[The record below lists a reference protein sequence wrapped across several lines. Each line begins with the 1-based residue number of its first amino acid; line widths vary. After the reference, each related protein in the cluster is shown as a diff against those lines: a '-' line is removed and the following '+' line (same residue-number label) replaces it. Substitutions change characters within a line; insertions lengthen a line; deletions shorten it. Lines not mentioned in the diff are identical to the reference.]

1 MNRIL
6 KLLYGAIV
14 AAVLLWFPDQARAGL
29 YVCPEADSLLAGQVW
44 KKNVPANNSVYIVI
58 NVHQRRLMLIR
69 NSQTVR
75 TYPVAVGKSSTP
87 TPIGQWKVIHKSTN
101 WGTGFGTRWL
111 GLNVPWG
118 IYGIHGT
125 NKPGSIGDWQ
135 SHGCI
140 RMFNTHVEELYRQVP
155 LGTTVYIIGHPFTYQ
170 SPPYRILRR
179 GDRGSAVLEI
189 QKALVKQ
196 GYKLTLDG
204 IWGWQMEK
212 AVVDFRRRNN
222 LPPDNAV
229 NDAFYRALHLKP

>member
-1 MNRIL
+1 MTRFAKPFIYSLIAAFIFVFPL
-6 KLLYGAIV
+6 KA
-14 AAVLLWFPDQARAGL
+14 QANV
-29 YVCPEADSLLAGQVW
+29 YVCPQAGSLLTRQVW
-44 KKNVPANNSVYIVI
+44 KKSVPTYSPVAIVI
-58 NVHQRRLMLIR
+58 NINQRKLLLIR
-69 NSQTVR
+69 NGMPVR
-75 TYPVAVGKSSTP
+75 SYPVAVGKSSTP

-125 NKPGSIGDWQ
+125 NKPGSIGGWQ

-140 RMFNTHVEELYRQVP
+140 RMFNRHVEELYKQVP
-155 LGTTVYIIGHPFTYQ
+155 LGTTVYIIGNPFTYQ
-170 SPPYRILRR
+170 SPPYKVLRR

-196 GYKLTLDG
+196 GYELTLDG

-212 AVVDFRRRNN
+212 AIIEFRRSKK

-229 NDAFYRALHLKP
+229 DDACYRALHLKK